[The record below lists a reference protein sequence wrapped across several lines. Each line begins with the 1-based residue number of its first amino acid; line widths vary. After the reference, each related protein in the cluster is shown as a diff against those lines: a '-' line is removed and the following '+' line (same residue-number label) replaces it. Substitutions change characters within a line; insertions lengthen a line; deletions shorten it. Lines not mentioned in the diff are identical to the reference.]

1 VLQCTLGVERV
12 TAGQCWRA
20 GVCRSYAWAVKT
32 PLAVHALTLAAVA
45 LTFIHFAL
53 SIRLNPRTPASQPPA
68 AAPSD
73 GGGGGA
79 ARKGGASIFIKGA
92 SKRRGEAEP
101 SQRNGGEARETEPS
115 AFHACARFW

>member
-1 VLQCTLGVERV
+1 
-12 TAGQCWRA
+12 
-20 GVCRSYAWAVKT
+20 
-32 PLAVHALTLAAVA
+32 VA

-53 SIRLNPRTPASQPPA
+53 RIRRPRTPASQPPA

-73 GGGGGA
+73 GGGGGGA

-92 SKRRGEAEP
+92 SKRRSEAEP